1 MTAEISHRRVL
12 QIAAPIVLSNATVP
26 LLGAVDTAVVGQI
39 GLAAPIGAVGIGS
52 VVLTTIYWAFGFLRM
67 STTGLTAQAKGA
79 GDPAELSAVL
89 FRALLVAATAGLAI
103 VALQIP
109 LFFVALK
116 ISPASAEVESL
127 ARGYLGIRVWSAPA
141 AVAIYA
147 LTGWLIGVE
156 RTRAVL
162 ALQLWQNGAN
172 MGLDLWFVLGLGW
185 GVRGV
190 AFATLLA
197 ELSGLA
203 LGLWLVRGAFRPEV
217 IADAL
222 KRMGDRPA
230 IRRLFGASRD
240 ILIRTVLLQ
249 LAFTSFIFLSAR
261 QGDAALAANQ
271 VLSQLL
277 SITAFAL
284 DGFAFGA
291 ETLVGQAIGARRP
304 ADLRR
309 AIHLAFQWG
318 AIGAVTLSLILLFG
332 GSRIVALMARAGDVQ
347 AAAGKVLPWLIAA
360 PLIGF
365 ASWIWDGIFIGAML
379 TGAMV
384 RAMWPAVAAYALAA
398 AVLVPLFGNNGLWA
412 ALMVMNALR
421 AVTLWQRRAQV
432 YALARPA

>member
-1 MTAEISHRRVL
+1 MSAPLTHARVL
-12 QIAAPIVLSNATVP
+12 KIAIPIVLSNATVP
-26 LLGAVDTAVVGQI
+26 LLGAVDTAAVGQI

-52 VVLTTIYWAFGFLRM
+52 VILTTIYWIFGFLRM

-79 GDPAELSAVL
+79 ADPAELSAVL
-89 FRALLVAATAGLAI
+89 FRALLVALVAGVGI

-109 LFFVALK
+109 LFALALR
-116 ISPASAEVESL
+116 IAPASADVESL
-127 ARGYLGIRVWSAPA
+127 ARGYLAIRIWSAPA

-162 ALQLWQNGAN
+162 VLQVWQNGLN

-185 GVRGV
+185 AVKGV
-190 AFATLLA
+190 AAATLMS
-197 ELSGLA
+197 EVSGLV
-203 LGLWLVRGAFRPEV
+203 LGLWLVRSAFHPE
-217 IADAL
+217 IALAAMRRL
-222 KRMGDRPA
+222 GDRPA
-230 IRRLFGASRD
+230 LRRLFGASRD

-304 ADLRR
+304 GDLKR
-309 AIHLAFQWG
+309 AIQLAFQWG
-318 AIGAVTLSLILLFG
+318 AIGAVLLSLVLLFG
-332 GSRIVALMARAGDVQ
+332 GSGIVALMARAPSVRV
-347 AAAGKVLPWLIAA
+347 AAGTVLPWLIAA
-360 PLIGF
+360 PLISF
-365 ASWIWDGIFIGAML
+365 ASWILDGIFIGAMQ

-384 RAMWPAVAAYALAA
+384 RAMWPAVALYAVALV
-398 AVLVPLFGNNGLWA
+398 VLVPGFGNNGLWA
-412 ALMVMNALR
+412 ALMAMNAAR
-421 AVTLWQRRAQV
+421 AVMLWRRRDQV
-432 YALARPA
+432 LAMAGP